1 MFNHLMFACLFCCGL
16 VLIHRGTLTN
26 DDFKTLSGK
35 VVEKEVV
42 AVGKYR
48 SGNEK
53 YALTFKIENRHDK
66 LGIYIG
72 PESSIKANSSLR
84 NIQLNKYYKFYIDPT
99 VISSKGVNLG
109 VRKIEQADLVLYEEN
124 TSAQPYIGIIVS
136 ILILVFWY
144 YYAKKK

>member
-1 MFNHLMFACLFCCGL
+1 MFACLFCCGL
-16 VLIHRGTLTN
+16 ILIYRGTLKD
-26 DDFKTLSGK
+26 DDFKPLSGK
-35 VVEKEVV
+35 VIDKEIV

-48 SGNEK
+48 SGSEK
-53 YALTFKIENRHDK
+53 YALAFKIENRHDK

-72 PESSIKANSSLR
+72 PEASIKVNSPLED
-84 NIQLNKYYKFYIDPT
+84 IQLNKYYKFYIDPT

-109 VRKIEQADLVLYEEN
+109 VRKIEQAGLVLYEEN